1 MADAKKCDRC
11 GILYDP
17 TDIDKYQRKRYQ
29 YTVLYNPIDK
39 RNDRAYTLDLCSG
52 CQCMLSNF
60 LWREPLDTDLIAHA
74 SKDYVADYV
83 NNKEV

>member
-17 TDIDKYQRKRYQ
+17 KDIDKYQRKRYQ

-39 RNDRAYTLDLCSG
+39 NDRAYTLDLCGG

-60 LWREPLDTDLIAHA
+60 LWRNPLDTDLIAHA
-74 SKDYVADYV
+74 SKDYVTDYV